1 MKATE
6 IVTKVIHLELNYE
19 EAEWIKNLAQ
29 NCHHTEYGEEPIE
42 ERKIRENLF
51 NALNNLEQL

>member
-1 MKATE
+1 MRATE
-6 IVTKVIHLELNYE
+6 KVTKVICLMLNQE

-29 NCHHTEYGEEPIE
+29 NRHYTEYDEEPIE

-51 NALNNLEQL
+51 NALSNPEQL

>member
-1 MKATE
+1 M
-6 IVTKVIHLELNYE
+6 LNQE

-29 NCHHTEYGEEPIE
+29 NRHYTEYDEEPIE

-51 NALNNLEQL
+51 NALSNPEQL